1 MGENKKSGKRIWK
14 KIGEILLDVI
24 GEVIIMGVALATGMG
39 ILRLCKQENIL
50 EQWDPEMVGF
60 LGMLAILALAGIVCA
75 IIAIVKKKK
84 K

>member
-1 MGENKKSGKRIWK
+1 MDETKKSGKRIWK
-14 KIGEILLDVI
+14 KIGEILLNVI
-24 GEVIIMGVALATGMG
+24 GEVIIMGAALATGMG
-39 ILRLCKQENIL
+39 MLRLCKQKNIL

-60 LGMLAILALAGIVCA
+60 LGMLAVLALAGIVFA